1 VKHHLGSPAL
11 FGEALIRA
19 VVVGT
24 LIIVGTL
31 LAALPTHCAMPGV
44 HAQHATRG

>member
-19 VVVGT
+19 MVVGMLIVVGT
-24 LIIVGTL
+24 LF
-31 LAALPTHCAMPGV
+31 AALPTHCAMSGV
-44 HAQHATRG
+44 HGQHATRG